1 MKYDRI
7 YNFSA
12 GPATMPVEVLEE
24 VAAEVLNYRG
34 SGMSVM
40 EMSLRSKVFQQII
53 DEAEADLR
61 DLMGIPDNY
70 KVLFIQGGATL
81 QFAAIPMNLMVNG
94 VADYIVTG
102 NWSKKAF
109 NEAKKFGKAV
119 CVASSEDRNYSYIPD
134 CSDLPIDED
143 ADYVYICE
151 NETIHGTTWQ
161 TLPNTKGKVLVSD
174 QSSMFLS
181 RPCNVADYGLIYAG
195 VQKNVGP
202 AGMTVVIIRED
213 LIRKDLPASVPTYM
227 RYDIHAEN
235 GSMYNT
241 PNCWCIYVCGK
252 VFKYL
257 KKIGGLSAMEKINEA
272 KAKVIYDFL
281 DSSKMFKGTVDK
293 EVRSLMNIPFVTESK
308 ESDAEVVAA
317 TKAAGFE
324 NLKGHK
330 SVGGLR
336 ASVYNAM
343 PIEGAQALVDFLK
356 KYEAEHS
363 GK

>member
-1 MKYDRI
+1 MEYGRI
-7 YNFSA
+7 FNFSA

-34 SGMSVM
+34 SGMGVM
-40 EMSLRSKVFQQII
+40 EMSHRSKVFQTII

-61 DLMGIPDNY
+61 ELMGIPENY

-81 QFAAIPMNLMVNG
+81 QFAMIPMNLMKNG

-102 NWSKKAF
+102 AWSKKAYS
-109 NEAKKFGKAV
+109 EAKKYGRVNLLAT
-119 CVASSEDRNYSYIPD
+119 SEDRNYSYIPD
-134 CSDLPIDED
+134 CSDLPVDPE

-151 NETIHGTTWQ
+151 NETIHGTTYQ

-181 RPCNVADYGLIYAG
+181 RPCNVSDYGMIYAG

-202 AGMTVVIIRED
+202 AGMVVVIIRED
-213 LIRKDLPASVPTYM
+213 LIRTDLDEKIPTYL
-227 RYDIHAEN
+227 RYSIHADN

-241 PNCWCIYVCGK
+241 PNCWAIYVCGK

-257 KKIGGLSAMEKINEA
+257 KKIGGLSEMARRNED
-272 KAKVIYDFL
+272 KAKILYDFL
-281 DSSKMFKGTVDK
+281 DESKLFHGTVDK
-293 EVRSLMNIPFVTESK
+293 EVRSLMNIPFVTGDK
-308 ESDAEVVAA
+308 EKDAAVVAA

-336 ASVYNAM
+336 ASTYNAM
-343 PIEGAQALVDFLK
+343 PREGVEALVNFLRQ
-356 KYEAEHS
+356 YEAEHQA
-363 GK
+363 